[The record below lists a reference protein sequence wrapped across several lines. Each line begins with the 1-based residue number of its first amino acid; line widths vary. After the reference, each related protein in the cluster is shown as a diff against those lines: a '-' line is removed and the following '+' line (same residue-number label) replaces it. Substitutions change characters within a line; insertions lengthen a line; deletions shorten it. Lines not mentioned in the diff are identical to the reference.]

1 MDIYEVRRE
10 NLRAAVKIAGSMTKL
25 AETVDTSTS
34 YISQCLSTTVNKDM
48 GTSMARRVEAAL
60 GFEKG
65 WMDTPRGL
73 QLENEDSPVE
83 SLTLL
88 MSQLSED
95 EKEDL
100 TEYVYMMIRK
110 RKLVDKYK

>member
-1 MDIYEVRRE
+1 M
-10 NLRAAVKIAGSMTKL
+10 S
-25 AETVDTSTS
+25 
-34 YISQCLSTTVNKDM
+34 
-48 GTSMARRVEAAL
+48 RRVENAL

-65 WMDTPRGL
+65 WMDTPKGL
-73 QLENEDSPVE
+73 DPEKLDSPIE
-83 SLTLL
+83 SLNLL
-88 MSQLSED
+88 LSQLSED

>member
-10 NLRAAVKIAGSMTKL
+10 NLRAAVKIVGNMTKL
-25 AETVDTSTS
+25 AEKVDTSIS
-34 YISQCLSTTVNKDM
+34 YLSQCLSDKIKKDI
-48 GTSMARRVEAAL
+48 GSSMSRRVENAL

-73 QLENEDSPVE
+73 ENSDSPVE

-88 MSQLSED
+88 LDQLSED